1 MTTHERLSDGVFT
14 SISGQHVTRVLD
26 RLIELRGKP
35 KNLLT
40 DNGPSLRE
48 LHSMPTYERKIN
60 HQFIQ
65 PGKPNQNAYVESF
78 NGKVRDECLNEH
90 WWRNIDHARNK
101 IERWREDYNQVRPH
115 SSLNNQ
121 TPEAFAK
128 NRAPPRGKEASKG
141 LQPHNYNENL
151 NHQFSHFKWD

>member
-1 MTTHERLSDGVFT
+1 M
-14 SISGQHVTRVLD
+14 LD

-40 DNGPSLRE
+40 DNGPEFAGTALDAW
-48 LHSMPTYERKIN
+48 TYERKIN
-60 HQFIQ
+60 HPFIQ

-90 WWRNIDHARNK
+90 SSRNIDHTRNK
-101 IERWREDYNQVRPH
+101 IERWREHYNQVRPH

-121 TPEAFAK
+121 TPVAFAEK
-128 NRAPPRGKEASKG
+128 SRAPLGGQGGIKRLATTLPK
-141 LQPHNYNENL
+141 PEN
-151 NHQFSHFKWD
+151 K